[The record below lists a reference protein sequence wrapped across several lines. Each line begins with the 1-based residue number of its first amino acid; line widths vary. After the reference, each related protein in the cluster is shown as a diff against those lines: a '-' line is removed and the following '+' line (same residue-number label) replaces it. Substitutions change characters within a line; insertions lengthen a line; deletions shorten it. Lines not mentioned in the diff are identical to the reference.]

1 MCIYKFTYIYTY
13 IYIFRYVYCTYDMF
27 HLPILGTLPLTL
39 HVDGCE
45 IYRNAEFIVWS
56 WSSMIAHADGDVFNL
71 AM

>member
-1 MCIYKFTYIYTY
+1 MSSFPVGARMSKRDT
-13 IYIFRYVYCTYDMF
+13 FRRTGRSQ
-27 HLPILGTLPLTL
+27 LELNLQ
-39 HVDGCE
+39 VDGCE